1 MRHTRHSTM
10 LHCTSLQKPNAHS
23 ALYDGCELSAL
34 SRGQGPTQR
43 LICWCQ
49 VAAARHPPLSSR
61 QRSWW
66 LGHRDQERR
75 TGPEWRG
82 WGRGTERERR
92 HEPAVRSQE
101 SHDPGE
107 GHDYPGRW
115 RHPGSSGDQTST
127 DSIRG
132 HTTGHTLTNIMR
144 KSFIQNIYTEICDI
158 AK

>member
-1 MRHTRHSTM
+1 M

-23 ALYDGCELSAL
+23 ALHCMMVVSSQHPVGGRVRLSASSAAVPGGGCSSPPSLL
-34 SRGQGPTQR
+34 SPA
-43 LICWCQ
+43 
-49 VAAARHPPLSSR
+49 VMM
-61 QRSWW
+61 
-66 LGHRDQERR
+66 
-75 TGPEWRG
+75 TGPLRPGEENRPGVTRG

-92 HEPAVRSQE
+92 HESGVRRVMTR
-101 SHDPGE
+101 GE

-144 KSFIQNIYTEICDI
+144 KSFIIIHSKCLHIDI
-158 AK
+158 DL